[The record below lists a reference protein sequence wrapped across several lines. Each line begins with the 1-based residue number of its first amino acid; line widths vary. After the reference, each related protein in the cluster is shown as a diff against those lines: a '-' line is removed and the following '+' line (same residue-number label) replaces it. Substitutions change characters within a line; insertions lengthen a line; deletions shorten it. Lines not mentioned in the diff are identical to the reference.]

1 MLNSL
6 YIKAASKRGSIKEI
20 IPELEGN
27 SIVSDNWSEKNITSS
42 DDEFSIGAG
51 DGSFNK
57 KKFLGFNFYAVA
69 AESLIFD
76 GQLKTI
82 EQSDIDR
89 FPYLPYLDEFLSN
102 YMSIFE
108 LKCCLSSLE
117 EYNVDYYLIDGSIY
131 GDLQNPF
138 PKGVETSAK
147 AKKDLI
153 SATLPLTKFSII
165 PNTFFP
171 SYLIETYSPT

>member
-1 MLNSL
+1 MC
-6 YIKAASKRGSIKEI
+6 IR
-20 IPELEGN
+20 
-27 SIVSDNWSEKNITSS
+27 DR
-42 DDEFSIGAG
+42 
-51 DGSFNK
+51 
-57 KKFLGFNFYAVA
+57 
-69 AESLIFD
+69 
-76 GQLKTI
+76 LKTI

-147 AKKDLI
+147 AKNCLLYT
-153 SATLPLTKFSII
+153 SF
-165 PNTFFP
+165 NT
-171 SYLIETYSPT
+171 